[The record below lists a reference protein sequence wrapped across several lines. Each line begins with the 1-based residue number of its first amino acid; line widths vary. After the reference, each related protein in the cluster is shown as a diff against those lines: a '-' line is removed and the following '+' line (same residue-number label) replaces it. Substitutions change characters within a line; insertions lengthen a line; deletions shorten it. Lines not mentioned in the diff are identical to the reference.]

1 MGESLKF
8 DREGEEG
15 AQEDTWGEHGG
26 FKVVFLRSR

>member
-8 DREGEEG
+8 DWEGG
-15 AQEDTWGEHGG
+15 GIAQEDTWGEHGG

>member
-8 DREGEEG
+8 DWEGGG